1 MALNGDGL
9 ALSAAGAAAIWDLV
23 KNTPVWSV
31 DNETELEAR
40 AFGLS
45 RAGETIA
52 FAEPDGSATLRDA
65 ATGASLRKLAV

>member
-1 MALNGDGL
+1 MNGERL
-9 ALSAAGAAAIWDLV
+9 ALLAAGAATIWDLV
-23 KNTPVWSV
+23 KDAPVWSV
-31 DNETELEAR
+31 DNGTELEAR